1 MGKIIKEAIAAE
13 QEEDTGKKS
22 SVTLR
27 LRRAENSQDNLD
39 VDMTGTGIDK
49 TKREAKTKRLLKMKN
64 NVLDSNKKD
73 DKDKPK
79 E

>member
-1 MGKIIKEAIAAE
+1 MNSAP
-13 QEEDTGKKS
+13 
-22 SVTLR
+22 VTLR

>member
-1 MGKIIKEAIAAE
+1 M
-13 QEEDTGKKS
+13 
-22 SVTLR
+22 
-27 LRRAENSQDNLD
+27 RRAENSQDNLN